1 MVSFKRSVY
10 SRILK
15 LNDDMNKNIINWP
28 INSFYSGTNV
38 EKDILCNT
46 LLKEWKIL

>member
-1 MVSFKRSVY
+1 MISFKRSLY

-15 LNDDMNKNIINWP
+15 LNDGKNENIINGP
-28 INSFYSGTNV
+28 INSFYSGMNV
-38 EKDILCNT
+38 EKNILCNT